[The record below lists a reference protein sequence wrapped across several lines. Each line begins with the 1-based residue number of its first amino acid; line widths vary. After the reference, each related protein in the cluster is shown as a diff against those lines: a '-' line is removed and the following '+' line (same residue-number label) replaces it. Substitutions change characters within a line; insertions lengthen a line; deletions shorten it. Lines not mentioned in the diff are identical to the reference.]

1 MAGMDENPYRAPAAN
16 ATPKSPIHPFLR
28 LPTTVIEWVSIVLVI
43 LAIGALCL
51 PNFEEG
57 REAAR
62 KRLGTQ
68 INGD

>member
-1 MAGMDENPYRAPAAN
+1 MAGMDENPYSAPASN
-16 ATPKSPIHPFLR
+16 PTPKNPVHPFLR
-28 LPTTVIEWVSIVLVI
+28 LPTTVSEWVVIALVI

-51 PNFEEG
+51 PNLEEG